1 MASLCP
7 SDPFHLCSSFRM
19 RDQCTSGSTGCHLVW
34 FFLCIVPSVL
44 ITLCFP
50 NFLTTSLMT
59 LTFQCVCSRS
69 LISHSVVKYFFPVT
83 RFCCC
88 AACISSLENGWN
100 MMSTSC
106 VSVCSC
112 SAFVAPGCCALLFWL
127 HPETWLCRLTCID
140 LIIMLKFTGILALCV
155 CFAFTWLAIKSFLQ
169 DKWSVQVWVD
179 RIWGSGFSKEL
190 VMIVG
195 SFPCGVFSKA
205 QAGWN
210 QFLFQTPY
218 HSLDCFLILTPQ
230 SPLCICYIRLVCHIV
245 LHLYEDRT
253 SSEQSL

>member
-83 RFCCC
+83 RLCCC

-106 VSVCSC
+106 VPVVRLLLQDAVLCCSDCILRRDCVDWLNNNVKIYWHSC
-112 SAFVAPGCCALLFWL
+112 SLCLLCL
-127 HPETWLCRLTCID
+127 Y
-140 LIIMLKFTGILALCV
+140 LAC
-155 CFAFTWLAIKSFLQ
+155 
-169 DKWSVQVWVD
+169 D
-179 RIWGSGFSKEL
+179 
-190 VMIVG
+190 
-195 SFPCGVFSKA
+195 
-205 QAGWN
+205 
-210 QFLFQTPY
+210 
-218 HSLDCFLILTPQ
+218 
-230 SPLCICYIRLVCHIV
+230 
-245 LHLYEDRT
+245 
-253 SSEQSL
+253 